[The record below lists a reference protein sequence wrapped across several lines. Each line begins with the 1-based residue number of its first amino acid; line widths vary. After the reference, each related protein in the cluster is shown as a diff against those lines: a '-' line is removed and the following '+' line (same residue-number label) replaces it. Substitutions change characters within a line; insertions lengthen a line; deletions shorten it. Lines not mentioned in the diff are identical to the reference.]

1 MHQEKNQVTETVYEN
16 DQVLDLID
24 KTLKGAIL

>member
-1 MHQEKNQVTETVYEN
+1 MYQEKNQVTETAYEN

-24 KTLKGAIL
+24 ETLKGAIL